1 MTEAER
7 ITADTLNV
15 VQQALKGA
23 LLSIAAANRSDLVQ
37 CATLMQAFVGDHD
50 ALDPRAKAMLLDLS
64 EGFDHLGRA
73 ARGKTAAN

>member
-1 MTEAER
+1 MDREHAVNME
-7 ITADTLNV
+7 TLNV
-15 VQQALKGA
+15 TQQVMKGA
-23 LLSIAAANRSDLVQ
+23 LLAIAAASRCDLVQ

-73 ARGKTAAN
+73 ARGETGAN